1 MVNNYLFNI
10 LGTREAKKQEGGRKL
25 RNENLKSLALCRML
39 NADPVNEDE
48 IYSISCLKRVDEG
61 CIQKFGQKT

>member
-25 RNENLKSLALCRML
+25 RNENLKSLCSLQ
-39 NADPVNEDE
+39 NV
-48 IYSISCLKRVDEG
+48 KR
-61 CIQKFGQKT
+61 